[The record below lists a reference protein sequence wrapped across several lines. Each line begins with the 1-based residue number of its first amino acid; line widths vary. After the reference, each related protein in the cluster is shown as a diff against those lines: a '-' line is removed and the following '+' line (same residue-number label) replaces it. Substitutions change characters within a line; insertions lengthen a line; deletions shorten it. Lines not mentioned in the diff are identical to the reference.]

1 MKLISV
7 LIKLLSAKSKLSSVF
22 VLKLDDVLANLEKVA
37 KDGGTLVLRVGLV
50 NGEITL
56 EDSVELPAVPEEK
69 SVIEKAAE
77 LLIDEAV
84 AGVAKKAA
92 AKKPAGTTAT
102 AKKPAAKKPTTPPA
116 K

>member
-37 KDGGTLVLRVGLV
+37 RDGGTLVLRIGLN

-56 EDSVELPAVPEEK
+56 EDSVELPEFAEEK
-69 SVIEKAAE
+69 SLTEKAIDI
-77 LLIDEAV
+77 LIDEAK
-84 AGVAKKAA
+84 AARVAKP
-92 AKKPAGTTAT
+92 KPAA
-102 AKKPAAKKPTTPPA
+102 KPAAKKTPPTT
-116 K
+116 KK